1 MDIESAIR
9 QYLNL
14 KNRLIPSTETEI
26 YTLKRGI
33 PKKVKSLKK
42 IKNASTNIEDFE
54 WAIRTRGFTIFNLF
68 SLTSY
73 IVFFIF
79 SIILTIVLFVS
90 AFVILIVEALLDRQN
105 FEFEHSMIYKPIEFL
120 DSIIADPSQLLILY
134 LLF

>member
-1 MDIESAIR
+1 MDTKQYNRSIKMDIESAVR

-26 YTLKRGI
+26 YILKRSI
-33 PKKVKSLKK
+33 PKKVRSLKK

-73 IVFFIF
+73 IVFFI
-79 SIILTIVLFVS
+79 
-90 AFVILIVEALLDRQN
+90 
-105 FEFEHSMIYKPIEFL
+105 
-120 DSIIADPSQLLILY
+120 
-134 LLF
+134 

>member
-1 MDIESAIR
+1 MDIESAIK

-79 SIILTIVLFVS
+79 SIIESLINILRRGFFSSILFCS
-90 AFVILIVEALLDRQN
+90 FSPIIL
-105 FEFEHSMIYKPIEFL
+105 SSSS
-120 DSIIADPSQLLILY
+120 SIISSLNS
-134 LLF
+134 LF